1 MSLSKNILWLKKT
14 AATSDIRLLHIFEIH
29 KCLRD
34 KPYKTEELLRKVK
47 LVDESVN
54 GRTIK
59 ADIDFLRKLGADIP
73 KGNKRQGFIIKIPF
87 HCWKP
92 WKVENWA
99 KLMKSW
105 HLFSN

>member
-14 AATSDIRLLHIFEIH
+14 AATSDIHLLHIFEIH

-59 ADIDFLRKLGADIP
+59 ADIEFL
-73 KGNKRQGFIIKIPF
+73 
-87 HCWKP
+87 
-92 WKVENWA
+92 
-99 KLMKSW
+99 
-105 HLFSN
+105 